1 MLANLYS
8 SLIITVVGMG
18 LVFGSILL
26 LWGVMAL
33 LVRLTVESPPLEEEV
48 AASNELKQHAAA
60 VAVAVALE
68 QASSS
73 TPREFP
79 LPPTPLVTAWQAVK
93 RSQMI
98 NRRRRL
104 R

>member
-33 LVRLTVESPPLEEEV
+33 LVRLTVESPALEEQSD
-48 AASNELKQHAAA
+48 ASNELKQHAAA

-68 QASSS
+68 QTVSS